1 MTARALRSIA
11 RRLQLPGARGSRTAA
26 TAAVE
31 PSWRF
36 ESTVPG
42 VAWPAV
48 PIPTTATVLSLLYQ
62 LDRTQWL
69 APATL
74 VELQQR
80 QLDAVLRHA
89 HATVPYYQERWT
101 GTYLPGLR
109 PTPAR
114 FRRLPILTRRDLQQH
129 FETLTSRQV
138 PPTHGAPDEQRTSG
152 STGTTVRFLV
162 TPLNALFWN
171 AFTLRDHAWHRREL
185 GGKLAVIRRGS
196 QTVEQETWGSAT
208 VGLTTGHA
216 VGMTIHADVDEQL
229 AWLERQQPDYLL
241 TYPSLVV
248 ELAKLARRRGVRLP
262 GLREVRTFA
271 EALGPE
277 TRTLC
282 RDAWGVPLTDMYSAT
297 ETGYIALQ
305 CPTAAHYHV
314 QSEGVLVE
322 ILDDHG
328 APCPPGRVGRVVVTT
343 LQNFAMPL
351 VRYEIGDYAEPGEPC
366 ACGRGLPVLR
376 RILGRVRNTLVTADG
391 RRYWP
396 VLSTRKLLDIAPIVQ
411 HQFVQTAYDLIQVK
425 LVTAAPVGPEQEDGM
440 RRHLL
445 SQLPA
450 GMRLQFAYVE
460 TIPRNAGGKF
470 EDFVSEVT
478 APSR

>member
-1 MTARALRSIA
+1 MRTIA
-11 RRLQLPGARGSRTAA
+11 RLLRRRDPQRSHTAA

-31 PSWRF
+31 PPWRF

-48 PIPTTATVLSLLYQ
+48 PIPTTATVLALLYQ
-62 LDRTQWL
+62 LDGTQWL
-69 APATL
+69 APTAL
-74 VELQQR
+74 IEHQQR
-80 QLDAVLRHA
+80 QLDVVLRHA
-89 HATVPYYQERWT
+89 HATVPYYQERWK
-101 GTYLPGLR
+101 GSYLPGLR

-114 FRRLPILTRRDLQQH
+114 FGRLPILSRRDLQQH
-129 FETLTSRQV
+129 FEALRSRQV
-138 PPTHGAPDEQRTSG
+138 PTTHGTPSEQRTSG

-171 AFTLRDHAWHRREL
+171 ALTLRDHAWHRREL

-196 QTVEQETWGSAT
+196 QTTEQDTWGTAT
-208 VGLTTGHA
+208 VGLTTGQA
-216 VGMTIHADVDEQL
+216 VGMTIHADVGAQL
-229 AWLERQQPDYLL
+229 DWLERQQPDYLL
-241 TYPSLVV
+241 TYPSLVI
-248 ELAKLARRRGVRLP
+248 ELASLALRRGVRLP
-262 GLREVRTFA
+262 ALREVRTFA

-277 TRTLC
+277 ARALC

-305 CPTAAHYHV
+305 CPTAEHYHV
-314 QSEGVLVE
+314 QSEGVVVE
-322 ILDDHG
+322 VLDDHG
-328 APCPPGRVGRVVVTT
+328 APCPPGRVGRVIVTT

-396 VLSTRKLLDIAPIVQ
+396 VLSTRKLLDIAPVVQ
-411 HQFVQTAYDLIQVK
+411 HQFVQTAYDLIEVR

-450 GMRLQFAYVE
+450 GMRLQFAYVDA
-460 TIPRNAGGKF
+460 IPRNAGGKF
-470 EDFVSEVT
+470 EDFVSEIT